1 MYPKKYKPIL
11 VAAGATVQFDSSYV
25 GGFLCTTG
33 GTITIRRNNPDGT
46 TTILLTALT
55 VVATG
60 GNNFTEIPM
69 FIGVNGG
76 SITSASAVG
85 VLLA

>member
-1 MYPKKYKPIL
+1 MSIKKYKPIL

-33 GTITIRRNNPDGT
+33 GSITITRNNQDGT
-46 TTILLTALT
+46 TTTLLTELT

-60 GNNFTEIPM
+60 GNNFTDIPM
-69 FIGVNGG
+69 FIGYNGG
-76 SITSASAVG
+76 TITSASAVG